1 MFESFS
7 DSSAA
12 KRSRK
17 SLAASTI
24 MAAVVYA
31 GAGSALVAFAA
42 TKVAPE
48 EKMVEVSFEKL
59 VPKKA
64 LPPPP
69 PPPPKVRKVVAAI
82 AAPRIEEL
90 IAPKEVPKEKPPEQD
105 PSKAVAQGG
114 SGDGI
119 PGGQFGGGAV
129 APPEPPPPPPPPKP
143 KKLEPINLPEEAEV
157 PVADPANIAPGY
169 PEAARAAG
177 IEGRVILKIVI
188 SEKGE
193 VTNVTVMRGDPILA
207 QAAVEVV
214 KTWKFT
220 PATLEGK
227 PIAVFRIVPINFS
240 SKVGGAG

>member
-1 MFESFS
+1 MFEAFN
-7 DSSAA
+7 DSAA
-12 KRSRK
+12 TTRGRK
-17 SLAASTI
+17 GLAASTI
-24 MAAVVYA
+24 VAALVYA
-31 GAGSALVAFAA
+31 GAGTVLVAFA
-42 TKVAPE
+42 TTQQAPQ
-48 EKMVEVSFEKL
+48 EKLVEVSFEKL

-69 PPPPKVRKVVAAI
+69 APPKVRKVVAAV
-82 AAPRIEEL
+82 AAPRITEL

-105 PSKAVAQGG
+105 PSKAIALGTGDG
-114 SGDGI
+114 SGI
-119 PGGQFGGGAV
+119 PGAAYGNGEP
-129 APPEPPPPPPPPKP
+129 APAPPPPPPPPPKP
-143 KKLEPINLPEEAEV
+143 RKLEAVNLPEEAEAPV
-157 PVADPANIAPGY
+157 PDPANTAPSY

-188 SEKGE
+188 SEAGE
-193 VTNVTVMRGDPILA
+193 VTNVQVMRGDPMLA

-214 KTWKFT
+214 KSWKFS

>member
-59 VPKKA
+59 VPKKT
-64 LPPPP
+64 LPPP

-82 AAPRIEEL
+82 AAPRIQEL

-143 KKLEPINLPEEAEV
+143 KKLEPISLPEEAEA
-157 PVADPANIAPGY
+157 PVADAANVAPGY
-169 PEAARAAG
+169 PEAARATG

-193 VTNVTVMRGDPILA
+193 VSSVTVMRGDPILA

-214 KTWKFT
+214 KTWRFT
-220 PATLEGK
+220 PAMLEGK

>member
-1 MFESFS
+1 MFDSFT

-17 SLAASTI
+17 SLAASTV

-42 TKVAPE
+42 TNVAPE

-59 VPKKA
+59 VPKKV
-64 LPPPP
+64 LPPP
-69 PPPPKVRKVVAAI
+69 PPPPKVRKVIAAI

-143 KKLEPINLPEEAEV
+143 KKLEPISLPEEADA
-157 PVADPANIAPGY
+157 PVADAANVAPGY
-169 PEAARAAG
+169 PDAARAAG

-193 VTNVTVMRGDPILA
+193 VTSVTVMRGDPILA